1 MLLSANRPVARTSQ
15 HLCSVVKGERG
26 FSGVS
31 RNPQLVFTVSQ
42 ITICGTI
49 PWGHDEA
56 LFKDHEAPVLL
67 VHEPPLASFG
77 LLRVGL
83 FS

>member
-15 HLCSVVKGERG
+15 HCERG
-26 FSGVS
+26 FSNVS
-31 RNPQLVFTVSQ
+31 RNPQLVFTLSQ

-67 VHEPPLASFG
+67 VHEPPLALFG

-83 FS
+83 FC